1 MGKARQTVV
10 HVAGRDVVITNPDK
24 TFFPE
29 AGHTKLD
36 LVRYYAAIAEG
47 ALRGIAGRPI
57 VGTTLTRAIGT
68 WNGSKPLSFLYRW
81 DRCLD
86 RACGVRAVAARTRT
100 YRVRPADRG
109 RRLRLTVVATNAVG
123 RATASSTPTRTIR

>member
-1 MGKARQTVV
+1 VTLSADS
-10 HVAGRDVVITNPDK
+10 VANATS
-24 TFFPE
+24 
-29 AGHTKLD
+29 
-36 LVRYYAAIAEG
+36 AATSPVATPPQNLS
-47 ALRGIAGRPI
+47 APSIAGRPV
-57 VGTTLTRAIGT
+57 VGTKLTAAIGT

-86 RACGVRAVAARTRT
+86 RVCGVRAVAARTRT
-100 YRVRPADRG
+100 YRVRAGDRG